1 MSKKIMKSIA
11 LTQYDDV
18 VVCHDDN
25 DGVGVDDD
33 DGGGIHPCYHGDV
46 VA

>member
-1 MSKKIMKSIA
+1 MSNKIMKSIA

-25 DGVGVDDD
+25 DDVGVDDD
-33 DGGGIHPCYHGDV
+33 GGIHPCYHGDV